1 MESAQR
7 ELMSA
12 LLKAVYTR
20 GLLSKTT
27 YLNAVDLVHS
37 VMDIPPFFQYPVCL
51 TEEASGHECAQ
62 DTQ

>member
-7 ELMSA
+7 ELMRV

-37 VMDIPPFFQYPVCL
+37 VIDIPPLFQYPVCL
-51 TEEASGHECAQ
+51 TKEARIREYTQ
-62 DTQ
+62 DTE